1 MSRSTS
7 SPSRLDNIDSMTS
20 PIAPKVRVGVIGAG
34 YVAAHHLRALNALPF
49 VDVVG
54 ICDRDRTKAE
64 ALAKRFRVGAVYSD
78 LSSMAGARPEV
89 IHILTPP
96 ESHCSLALASMDMG
110 CHVFVE
116 KPMAE
121 SIEECD
127 RMIEH
132 ARARGVV
139 LSVNHSDRFDPVVL
153 EGIRVARSG
162 AIGDVTAV
170 HSIRSSDYPTYAGGP
185 LPQPYRQGSYPF
197 RDLGVHSLYLVES
210 FVGPVQTLSVQYYE
224 TGRNPMLTF
233 DEWRA
238 YAECE
243 HGTGYMYLSWNTKP
257 IQSEIEVHG
266 TKGVIKIDRFLQVCD
281 VNRILPGPKQIGNI
295 LNGFRNAVRRSWII
309 PINLVRFMT
318 GSLKPSPGIY
328 RCVQDFHLALRDGRP
343 VPVPPEE
350 GRRMA
355 KWIDFASG
363 DADHAKSVRLA
374 HELSKPL
381 APARVLVTGSAGF
394 LGRALL
400 ERLRE
405 AGESPRLLLRRAPSG
420 TADGVILG
428 SLGQPE
434 VVDRAVQGVEVV
446 YHVGAAMKGGKEEFE
461 QGTVWGTQNIVD
473 ACVRHGAKLIY
484 VSSMS
489 VADHAGHVTGTPVTE
504 SSPYEPHPDRRG
516 VYTQTKYRAEQIV
529 LDAIRDRGLRA
540 VIVRPGQ
547 IFGPGAEHVTPNGV
561 IGIAG
566 RWIVAGNGTRNL
578 PLVYRDDVVD
588 ALLLAEQS
596 PNALGHV
603 INVVDPAV
611 INQTD
616 YLAAASRTQSLRIVR
631 MPVWLLSIL
640 AWKIELMGKVLK
652 RDMPLTRYKI
662 RSLKPLWP
670 FDVTKARDLLGW
682 SPRVGTLDGLQR
694 TFPPKS

>member
-1 MSRSTS
+1 
-7 SPSRLDNIDSMTS
+7 MTS

-49 VDVVG
+49 VDVIG
-54 ICDRDRTKAE
+54 ICDRDRAKAE
-64 ALAKRFRVGAVYSD
+64 ALAKKFRVGAVYTD
-78 LSSMAGARPEV
+78 LASMAGAKPDV

-96 ESHCSLALASMDMG
+96 EFHCSLALAAMDLG

-121 SIEECD
+121 SVEECD

-132 ARARGVV
+132 ARAKGVV

-162 AIGDVTAV
+162 AIGDVLAV

-197 RDLGVHSLYLVES
+197 RDRGVHSLYRVES
-210 FVGPVQTLSVQYYE
+210 FVGPVRRLAVNFYE
-224 TGRNPMLTF
+224 SGRNPMLTF

-238 YAECE
+238 FAECE

-257 IQSEIEVHG
+257 VQSEIEVHG
-266 TKGVIKIDRFLQVCD
+266 TRGVIKIDRFLQVCD

-295 LNGFRNAVRRSWII
+295 FNGFRNAVRRSWIV
-309 PINLVRFMT
+309 PVNLLRFMT

-328 RCVQDFHLALRDGRP
+328 RCVHEFHLALRENRP
-343 VPVPPEE
+343 TPVPPEE

-363 DADHAKSVRLA
+363 DADHQKAIRLS
-374 HELSKPL
+374 HELTKPL
-381 APARVLVTGSAGF
+381 AHARVLVTGGGGF
-394 LGRALL
+394 LGRALV

-405 AGESPRLLLRRAPSG
+405 RGESPRLLLRRATSG
-420 TADGVILG
+420 DDSIVAG
-428 SLGQPE
+428 SLGQPDL
-434 VVDRAVQGVEVV
+434 VDRAVQGVEVV

-461 QGTVWGTQNIVD
+461 QGTIWGTRNVVD

-489 VADHAGHVTGTPVTE
+489 VADHAGHADGVPVSE
-504 SSPYEPHPDRRG
+504 FSPYEPHPDRRG
-516 VYTQTKYRAEQIV
+516 VYTQTKYRAEQMV
-529 LDAIRDRGLRA
+529 LEAIRDRGLRA

-566 RWIVAGNGTRNL
+566 RWIVAGKGERHL

-588 ALLLAEQS
+588 ALLASESS
-596 PNALGHV
+596 PKALGQV
-603 INVVDPAV
+603 INVVDPTPV
-611 INQTD
+611 TQND
-616 YLAAASRTQSLRIVR
+616 YLAYAKRTQTLRITYL
-631 MPVWLLSIL
+631 PVWVMMFL
-640 AWKIELMGKVLK
+640 AFKIEILGKVMK
-652 RDMPLTRYKI
+652 RDVPLSRYKI
-662 RSLKPLWP
+662 KSLKPLYP
-670 FDVTKARDLLGW
+670 FDGARAREMLNW
-682 SPRVGTLDGLQR
+682 EPKVGTMDGLRR
-694 TFPPKS
+694 TFASRD

>member
-1 MSRSTS
+1 
-7 SPSRLDNIDSMTS
+7 MTS
-20 PIAPKVRVGVIGAG
+20 PIAPKVRVGLIGAG

-49 VDVVG
+49 VEVVG
-54 ICDRDRTKAE
+54 ICDRDRGRAE
-64 ALAKRFRVGAVYSD
+64 ALAKKFRAGAVYTD
-78 LSSMAGARPEV
+78 LASMAGAKPEV

-96 ESHCSLALASMDMG
+96 ESHCPLALQAMDMG

-121 SIEECD
+121 SVEECD
-127 RMIEH
+127 RMIAY
-132 ARARGVV
+132 AREKGVV
-139 LSVNHSDRFDPVVL
+139 LSINHSDRFDPVVL
-153 EGIRVARSG
+153 KAIEIARSG
-162 AIGDVTAV
+162 AIGDVMAV

-210 FVGPVQTLSVQYYE
+210 FVGPVRNLSVSFYE
-224 TGRNPMLTF
+224 TGRNPTLTF

-266 TKGVIKIDRFLQVCD
+266 TRGVIKIDRFLQVCD
-281 VNRILPGPKQIGNI
+281 VNRTLPGPKQIGNI
-295 LNGFRNAVRRSWII
+295 LNGYRNAVRRSFLV
-309 PINLVRFMT
+309 PINLLRFMT

-328 RCVQDFHLALRDGRP
+328 RCVQDFHTALRNGRP
-343 VPVPPEE
+343 VPVPAEE

-363 DADHAKSVRLA
+363 DADHQKSIRLQ
-374 HELSKPL
+374 HEVSKPL
-381 APARVLVTGSAGF
+381 ARARILVTGGAGF
-394 LGRALL
+394 LGRALV
-400 ERLRE
+400 ECLRE
-405 AGESPRLLLRRAPSG
+405 AGETPRFLLRRAPAVANPD
-420 TADGVILG
+420 TFVVG
-428 SLGQPE
+428 SLGQPD
-434 VVDRAVQGVEVV
+434 VVDRAVAGVEVV
-446 YHVGAAMKGGKEEFE
+446 YHLGAAMKGGKEEFE
-461 QGTVWGTQNIVD
+461 QGTVWGTRNVID

-489 VADHAGHVTGTPVTE
+489 VADHAGHVTGVPVTE
-504 SSPYEPHPDRRG
+504 SSPYEPFPDRRG
-516 VYTQTKYRAEQIV
+516 VYTQTKFRAETMV
-529 LDAIRDRGLRA
+529 LDAIRDQGLRA

-561 IGIAG
+561 IGLAG
-566 RWIVAGNGTRNL
+566 RWIVAGKGDRNL

-596 PNALGHV
+596 EKALGQV

-611 INQTD
+611 LSQND
-616 YLAAASRTQSLRIVR
+616 YLLYAARTQTLKVVR
-631 MPVWLLSIL
+631 MPVWLFMIL
-640 AWKIELMGKVLK
+640 AFKIEIMGKMMK
-652 RDMPLTRYKI
+652 RDLPLSRYKI

-670 FDVTKARDLLGW
+670 FDVTKARELLGW
-682 SPRVGTLDGLQR
+682 APRVGTLEGLKR
-694 TFPPKS
+694 TFGGES

>member
-1 MSRSTS
+1 MS
-7 SPSRLDNIDSMTS
+7 S
-20 PIAPKVRVGVIGAG
+20 PIAPKVRVGLVGAG

-54 ICDRDRTKAE
+54 ICDRDRARAE
-64 ALAKRFRVGAVYSD
+64 ALAKRFRVGAVYTD
-78 LSSMAGARPEV
+78 LASMASAKPDV

-96 ESHCSLALASMDMG
+96 ESHCALAIAAMDMG

-121 SIEECD
+121 SLEECD

-132 ARARGVV
+132 AHAKGVV

-153 EGIRVARSG
+153 KAIDVARSG
-162 AIGDVTAV
+162 KIGDVLAV

-197 RDLGVHSLYLVES
+197 RDLGVHSLYLIES
-210 FVGPVQTLSVQYYE
+210 FVGPVHTLSVNFYAS
-224 TGRNPMLTF
+224 GRNPMLTF

-243 HGTGYMYLSWNTKP
+243 HGTGYAYLSWNTRP
-257 IQSEIEVHG
+257 IQSELEIHG
-266 TKGVIKIDRFLQVCD
+266 TRGVIKVDRFLQVCD

-295 LNGFRNAVRRSWII
+295 MNGARNALRRAFVI
-309 PINLVRFMT
+309 PWNLVRFMT

-328 RCVQDFHLALRDGRP
+328 RCVQDFHIALHTNKPIP
-343 VPVPPEE
+343 VPAEE

-355 KWIDFASG
+355 KWIDFASR
-363 DADHAKSVRLA
+363 DADHQKAQQLS
-374 HELSKPL
+374 HELTKPI
-381 APARVLVTGSAGF
+381 ARSRVLVTGGGGF
-394 LGRALL
+394 LGRALV

-405 AGESPRLLLRRAPSG
+405 NGESSRLLLRRGDAG
-420 TADGVILG
+420 AENVVVG
-428 SLGQPE
+428 SLGTPE

-461 QGTVWGTQNIVD
+461 QGTVWGTRNVID
-473 ACVRHGAKLIY
+473 ACVKHGAKLVY

-516 VYTQTKYRAEQIV
+516 VYTQTKFRAEQMV
-529 LDAIRDRGLRA
+529 LEAIRDKGLRA
-540 VIVRPGQ
+540 VVVRPGQ

-566 RWIVAGNGTRNL
+566 RWIVAGKGDRNL
-578 PLVYRDDVVD
+578 PLVYRDDVID
-588 ALLLAEQS
+588 ALLASERS
-596 PNALGHV
+596 PAAIGQV
-603 INVVDPAV
+603 VNVVDPTPV
-611 INQTD
+611 TQND
-616 YLAAASRTQSLRIVR
+616 YLGFAGRTRSLRVTR
-631 MPVWLLSIL
+631 MPVWMLVIL
-640 AWKIELMGKVLK
+640 AFKIEILGKMMK
-652 RDMPLTRYKI
+652 RDVPLSRYKI
-662 RSLKPLWP
+662 RSLTPLWP
-670 FDVTKARDLLGW
+670 FDVAKARDLLGW
-682 SPRVGTLDGLQR
+682 SPRVGAIEGLRR
-694 TFPPKS
+694 TFGGDPAGGP